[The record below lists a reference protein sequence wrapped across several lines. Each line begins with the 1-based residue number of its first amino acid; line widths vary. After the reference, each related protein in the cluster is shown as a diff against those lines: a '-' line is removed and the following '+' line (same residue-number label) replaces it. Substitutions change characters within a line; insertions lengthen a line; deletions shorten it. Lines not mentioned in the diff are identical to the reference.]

1 VVQVARRR
9 TTHST
14 SESWEVAQRFAGST
28 GRVYECA
35 VLDAEAQGV
44 RHISRTA
51 LLGLL
56 RGRGHGRAR
65 WGSALE
71 VMQARRY
78 VEENLEHLLDFARV
92 APGAALSDVLSRI
105 YTRSR
110 S

>member
-1 VVQVARRR
+1 M
-9 TTHST
+9 
-14 SESWEVAQRFAGST
+14 
-28 GRVYECA
+28 
-35 VLDAEAQGV
+35 LDAEAQGV